1 MGIVKIKKKEI
12 KMKESK
18 LKMSIMVSVEIDN
31 VRKSE
36 RVKERERR

>member
-12 KMKESK
+12 NMKESR
-18 LKMSIMVSVEIDN
+18 LKMSIMVRVEIDK